1 MTNGTIQY
9 YVATVYKKDDLM
21 MVSRD
26 GENFYFYA
34 DKRTYSDL
42 GINPNHYW
50 THSQFKSVKPAQRKD
65 FRFFRYQIPPDFRD
79 TQNESIRR

>member
-1 MTNGTIQY
+1 MANQTIQY

-21 MVSRD
+21 VLSKD

-42 GINPNHYW
+42 GIHPNHHWVY
-50 THSQFKSVKPAQRKD
+50 SRFKSVRLARRED
-65 FRFFRYQIPPDFRD
+65 FRFFSCQVPSDFNRSLAR
-79 TQNESIRR
+79 TQ

>member
-1 MTNGTIQY
+1 MTNETIKY

-21 MVSRD
+21 VVSKD
-26 GENFYFYA
+26 GENFYFHA

-42 GINPNHYW
+42 GINPNHHW
-50 THSQFKSVKPAQRKD
+50 TRSRFKCVRLAQPND

-79 TQNESIRR
+79 TQNESLGE